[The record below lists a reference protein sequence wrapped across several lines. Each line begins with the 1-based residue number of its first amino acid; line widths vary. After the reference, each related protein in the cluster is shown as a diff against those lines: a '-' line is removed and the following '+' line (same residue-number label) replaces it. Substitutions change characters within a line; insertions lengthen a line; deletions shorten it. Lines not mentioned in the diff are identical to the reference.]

1 MQCGLS
7 VLQRRLRGG
16 GPVSAALSPRESA
29 VRYSRCWLAAGV
41 VTSIL
46 GNAAHAVLDPDA
58 GSTVIA
64 VAVAVL
70 LPIGILGS
78 THGVH
83 KLVAAGIVGRA
94 YTAALSISVTV
105 VAAAFLLS
113 FFALA
118 ELAVDWAGISIWL
131 CWLVPVFIDLSIAGC
146 TVALFAL
153 SGAER
158 DEVLGAAVRVAAQVV
173 HPAAQ
178 VMRSVAQPAD
188 LQVPLP
194 AELQPETH
202 LVAREVDGLVHV
214 TEESVHDPVPS
225 GAVSVADL
233 IAREAAT
240 SDALAAHLPA
250 AEAILAAGVTRIDRV
265 KVAEV
270 LAEHEADVRPSM
282 IARKVGVGYS
292 TVVRILDHHTAQD
305 VAQDAQREVMAS

>member
-1 MQCGLS
+1 M
-7 VLQRRLRGG
+7 
-16 GPVSAALSPRESA
+16 SAAVSPRESA
-29 VRYSRCWLAAGV
+29 QTYFRGWLAAGV

-58 GSTVIA
+58 GSTAIA

-70 LPIGILGS
+70 LPLGILGS

-94 YTAALSISVTV
+94 YTAALCISVTV

-118 ELAVDWAGISIWL
+118 ELAVDWAGISVWL

-158 DEVLGAAVRVAAQVV
+158 SEVLDAAVHVAAQVV
-173 HPAAQ
+173 HPAVHA
-178 VMRSVAQPAD
+178 VAQPAD

-194 AELQPETH
+194 ADLQPDTH
-202 LVAREVDGLVHV
+202 LVAREADGLVHV
-214 TEESVHDPVPS
+214 FEESVHDPAPT
-225 GAVSVADL
+225 GVSVADL

-282 IARKVGVGYS
+282 IARKLGVGYS
-292 TVVRILDHHTAQD
+292 TVVRILEHHTAQD
-305 VAQDAQREVMAS
+305 DAPAEADAEVLAS

>member
-1 MQCGLS
+1 M
-7 VLQRRLRGG
+7 
-16 GPVSAALSPRESA
+16 SAAVSPRESA
-29 VRYSRCWLAAGV
+29 QTYFRGWLAAGV

-58 GSTVIA
+58 GSTAIA

-70 LPIGILGS
+70 LPLGILGS

-94 YTAALSISVTV
+94 YTAALCISVTV

-113 FFALA
+113 FFSLA
-118 ELAVDWAGISIWL
+118 ELAVDWAGISVWL

-158 DEVLGAAVRVAAQVV
+158 SEVLDAAVHVAAQVV
-173 HPAAQ
+173 HPAVHA
-178 VMRSVAQPAD
+178 VVQPAD
-188 LQVPLP
+188 LHVPLP
-194 AELQPETH
+194 ADLQPDTH
-202 LVAREVDGLVHV
+202 LVAREADGLVHV
-214 TEESVHDPVPS
+214 VEESVHDPAPT
-225 GAVSVADL
+225 GVSVADL

-282 IARKVGVGYS
+282 IARKLGVGYS
-292 TVVRILDHHTAQD
+292 TVVRILEHHTAQD
-305 VAQDAQREVMAS
+305 DAPAEVDAEVLAS

>member
-1 MQCGLS
+1 MS
-7 VLQRRLRGG
+7 AVLT
-16 GPVSAALSPRESA
+16 PRESA
-29 VRYSRCWLAAGV
+29 QRYFRGWLAAGV

-58 GSTVIA
+58 GSTAIA

-70 LPIGILGS
+70 LPLGILGS

-118 ELAVDWAGISIWL
+118 ELAVDWAGISLWL

-158 DEVLGAAVRVAAQVV
+158 SEVLDAAVHVAAQVV
-173 HPAAQ
+173 HPAVHA
-178 VMRSVAQPAD
+178 VAQPAD
-188 LQVPLP
+188 LHVPLP
-194 AELQPETH
+194 ADSQPDTH
-202 LVAREVDGLVHV
+202 LVAREADGLVHV
-214 TEESVHDPVPS
+214 FEESVHDPVP
-225 GAVSVADL
+225 GGVSVADL

-270 LAEHEADVRPSM
+270 LAEHEADVKPSM
-282 IARKVGVGYS
+282 IARKLGVGYS

-305 VAQDAQREVMAS
+305 DAQAEVLDAEVLAS

>member
-1 MQCGLS
+1 MS
-7 VLQRRLRGG
+7 AVLT
-16 GPVSAALSPRESA
+16 PRESA
-29 VRYSRCWLAAGV
+29 QRYFRGWLAAGV

-58 GSTVIA
+58 GSTAIA

-70 LPIGILGS
+70 LPLGILGS

-118 ELAVDWAGISIWL
+118 ELAVDWAGISLWL

-158 DEVLGAAVRVAAQVV
+158 SEVLDAAVHVAAQVV
-173 HPAAQ
+173 HPAVHA
-178 VMRSVAQPAD
+178 VAQPAD
-188 LQVPLP
+188 LHVPLP
-194 AELQPETH
+194 ADSQPDTH
-202 LVAREVDGLVHV
+202 LVAREADGLVHV
-214 TEESVHDPVPS
+214 FEESVHDPVP
-225 GAVSVADL
+225 GGVSVADL

-270 LAEHEADVRPSM
+270 LAEHEADVKPSM
-282 IARKVGVGYS
+282 IARKLGVGYS

-305 VAQDAQREVMAS
+305 DARAEVLDAEVLAS

>member
-1 MQCGLS
+1 MS
-7 VLQRRLRGG
+7 AVLT
-16 GPVSAALSPRESA
+16 PRESA
-29 VRYSRCWLAAGV
+29 QRYFRGWLAAGV

-46 GNAAHAVLDPDA
+46 GNAAHALLDPDA
-58 GSTVIA
+58 GSKFIA
-64 VAVAVL
+64 AAVAVL
-70 LPIGILGS
+70 LPLGILGS

-94 YTAALSISVTV
+94 YTAALCISVTV

-113 FFALA
+113 FAALA
-118 ELAVDWAGISIWL
+118 ELAVDWAGISVWL

-158 DEVLGAAVRVAAQVV
+158 GEVLDAAVHVAAQVV
-173 HPAAQ
+173 HPAAHA
-178 VMRSVAQPAD
+178 VAQPAD
-188 LQVPLP
+188 LHVPLP
-194 AELQPETH
+194 ADLQPETH
-202 LVAREVDGLVHV
+202 LVAREADGLVHV
-214 TEESVHDPVPS
+214 FEESVHDPAPA
-225 GAVSVADL
+225 GVSVADL

-240 SDALAAHLPA
+240 GDALAVHLPA

-270 LAEHEADVRPSM
+270 LAEHAADVKPSM
-282 IARKVGVGYS
+282 IARKLGVGYS

-305 VAQDAQREVMAS
+305 GAPAEVLDAEVLAS

>member
-1 MQCGLS
+1 M
-7 VLQRRLRGG
+7 
-16 GPVSAALSPRESA
+16 SAPLSPRESA
-29 VRYSRCWLAAGV
+29 VRYSRRWLAAGV

-46 GNAAHAVLDPDA
+46 GNAAHAALDPDA
-58 GSTVIA
+58 GSTAIA

-158 DEVLGAAVRVAAQVV
+158 DEVLDAALHVATQVV

-178 VMRSVAQPAD
+178 MMHEPVHAVAQPAD
-188 LQVPLP
+188 LHVPLP
-194 AELQPETH
+194 ADLQRETH
-202 LVAREVDGLVHV
+202 LVAREVDGLVRV
-214 TEESVHDPVPS
+214 SEESPHDPVPS

-270 LAEHEADVRPSM
+270 LAEHDADVRPSM

-292 TVVRILDHHTAQD
+292 TVVRILDHHTAQG
-305 VAQDAQREVMAS
+305 DAPAEVDAEVLAS

>member
-1 MQCGLS
+1 MS
-7 VLQRRLRGG
+7 V
-16 GPVSAALSPRESA
+16 VLSPRESA
-29 VRYSRCWLAAGV
+29 QRYFRGWLAAGV

-46 GNAAHAVLDPDA
+46 GNAAHALLDPDA
-58 GSTVIA
+58 GSRFIA
-64 VAVAVL
+64 AAVAVL
-70 LPIGILGS
+70 LPLGILGS
-78 THGVH
+78 THGVQ

-113 FFALA
+113 FAALA

-153 SGAER
+153 SGAQR
-158 DEVLGAAVRVAAQVV
+158 GEVLDAAAHVAAHPVHADAQVV
-173 HPAAQ
+173 HEPVRMAAQ
-178 VMRSVAQPAD
+178 CPD
-188 LQVPLP
+188 LHVSAPGDVRL
-194 AELQPETH
+194 AE
-202 LVAREVDGLVHV
+202 REGDGLV
-214 TEESVHDPVPS
+214 SS

-233 IAREAAT
+233 IARESAT

-305 VAQDAQREVMAS
+305 DAPAGVVDAAVLAS

>member
-1 MQCGLS
+1 M
-7 VLQRRLRGG
+7 
-16 GPVSAALSPRESA
+16 SAAVSPRESA
-29 VRYSRCWLAAGV
+29 QTYFRGWLAAGV

-58 GSTVIA
+58 GSTAIA

-70 LPIGILGS
+70 LPLGILGS

-94 YTAALSISVTV
+94 YTAALCISVTV

-118 ELAVDWAGISIWL
+118 ELAVDWAGISVWL

-158 DEVLGAAVRVAAQVV
+158 SEVLDAAVHVAAQVV
-173 HPAAQ
+173 HPAVHA
-178 VMRSVAQPAD
+178 VAQPAD
-188 LQVPLP
+188 LHVPLP
-194 AELQPETH
+194 ADSQPDTH
-202 LVAREVDGLVHV
+202 LVAREADGLVHV
-214 TEESVHDPVPS
+214 VEESVHDPVP
-225 GAVSVADL
+225 GGVSVADL

-282 IARKVGVGYS
+282 IARKLGVGYS
-292 TVVRILDHHTAQD
+292 TVVRILEHHTAQD
-305 VAQDAQREVMAS
+305 DAPADVDAEVLAS

>member
-1 MQCGLS
+1 M
-7 VLQRRLRGG
+7 
-16 GPVSAALSPRESA
+16 SAVLSPRESA
-29 VRYSRCWLAAGV
+29 QRYFRGWLAAGV

-46 GNAAHAVLDPDA
+46 GNAAHALLDPDA
-58 GSTVIA
+58 GSRFVA
-64 VAVAVL
+64 AAVAVL
-70 LPIGILGS
+70 LPLGILGS
-78 THGVH
+78 THGVQ

-105 VAAAFLLS
+105 VGAAFLLS

-153 SGAER
+153 SGAQR
-158 DEVLGAAVRVAAQVV
+158 SEVLDAAAHVAAQVV
-173 HPAAQ
+173 HAGAQ
-178 VMRSVAQPAD
+178 MVHEPVHTVAQPAD
-188 LQVPLP
+188 LHVSLP
-194 AELQPETH
+194 ADTH
-202 LVAREVDGLVHV
+202 LVAHEANGLVHV
-214 TEESVHDPVPS
+214 SEASVHDPAPS

-240 SDALAAHLPA
+240 SDALAAHMPA

-270 LAEHEADVRPSM
+270 LAEHDADVRPSM

-305 VAQDAQREVMAS
+305 DARDAQREVVDAEVLAS

>member
-1 MQCGLS
+1 M
-7 VLQRRLRGG
+7 
-16 GPVSAALSPRESA
+16 SAVLSPRESA
-29 VRYSRCWLAAGV
+29 QRYFRGWLAAGV

-58 GSTVIA
+58 GSTAIA

-70 LPIGILGS
+70 LPLGILGS

-118 ELAVDWAGISIWL
+118 ELAVDWAGISLWL

-158 DEVLGAAVRVAAQVV
+158 DEVLDAAVHVAAQVV
-173 HPAAQ
+173 HPAVHA
-178 VMRSVAQPAD
+178 VAQPAD
-188 LQVPLP
+188 LHVPLP
-194 AELQPETH
+194 ADLQPDTH
-202 LVAREVDGLVHV
+202 LVAREADGLVHV
-214 TEESVHDPVPS
+214 FEESVHDPVP
-225 GAVSVADL
+225 GGVSVADL

-270 LAEHEADVRPSM
+270 LAEHEADVKPSM
-282 IARKVGVGYS
+282 IARKLGVGYS

-305 VAQDAQREVMAS
+305 DAQAEVLDAEVLAS

>member
-1 MQCGLS
+1 MS
-7 VLQRRLRGG
+7 AVLT
-16 GPVSAALSPRESA
+16 ARESA
-29 VRYSRCWLAAGV
+29 QRYFRGWLAAGV

-58 GSTVIA
+58 GSTAIA

-70 LPIGILGS
+70 LPLGILGS

-113 FFALA
+113 FFSLA
-118 ELAVDWAGISIWL
+118 ELAVDWAGIPLWL

-158 DEVLGAAVRVAAQVV
+158 SEVLDAAVHVAAQVV

-178 VMRSVAQPAD
+178 AVHAVAQPAD

-194 AELQPETH
+194 ADSQPDTH

-214 TEESVHDPVPS
+214 VEESVHDPVP
-225 GAVSVADL
+225 GGVSVADL

-270 LAEHEADVRPSM
+270 LAEHEADVKPSM
-282 IARKVGVGYS
+282 IARKLGVGYS

-305 VAQDAQREVMAS
+305 DAPAEVLDAEVLAS

>member
-1 MQCGLS
+1 M
-7 VLQRRLRGG
+7 
-16 GPVSAALSPRESA
+16 SAAVSPRESA
-29 VRYSRCWLAAGV
+29 QTYFRGWLAAGV

-46 GNAAHAVLDPDA
+46 GNAAHAALDPDA
-58 GSTVIA
+58 GSTAIA

-70 LPIGILGS
+70 LPLGILGS

-113 FFALA
+113 FFSLA
-118 ELAVDWAGISIWL
+118 ELAVDWAGISVWL

-158 DEVLGAAVRVAAQVV
+158 SEVLDAAVHVAAQVV
-173 HPAAQ
+173 HPAVHA
-178 VMRSVAQPAD
+178 VAQPAD
-188 LQVPLP
+188 LHVPLP
-194 AELQPETH
+194 AELQPDTH
-202 LVAREVDGLVHV
+202 LVAREAGGLVHV
-214 TEESVHDPVPS
+214 VEESVHDPAPT
-225 GAVSVADL
+225 GVSVADL

-282 IARKVGVGYS
+282 IARKLGVGYS
-292 TVVRILDHHTAQD
+292 TVVRILEHHTAQD
-305 VAQDAQREVMAS
+305 DAPAEVDAEVLAS

>member
-1 MQCGLS
+1 M
-7 VLQRRLRGG
+7 
-16 GPVSAALSPRESA
+16 SADLTARESA
-29 VRYSRCWLAAGV
+29 QRYFRGWLAAGV

-46 GNAAHAVLDPDA
+46 GNAAHAMLDPDA
-58 GSTVIA
+58 GSTAIA

-70 LPIGILGS
+70 LPLGILGS
-78 THGVH
+78 THGVQ

-113 FFALA
+113 FAALA
-118 ELAVDWAGISIWL
+118 ELAVDWAGISVWL

-153 SGAER
+153 SGAQR
-158 DEVLGAAVRVAAQVV
+158 GEVLDAAVHVAAQVV
-173 HPAAQ
+173 HTGAQ
-178 VMRSVAQPAD
+178 VVHAAAQPAD
-188 LQVPLP
+188 LHVPLP
-194 AELQPETH
+194 ADSQPETH
-202 LVAREVDGLVHV
+202 LVAHEADGLVHV
-214 TEESVHDPVPS
+214 TEASVHDPVPS

-240 SDALAAHLPA
+240 SDALAAHMPA

-270 LAEHEADVRPSM
+270 LAEHEADVKPSM

-292 TVVRILDHHTAQD
+292 TVVRILDHHTQDDAQP
-305 VAQDAQREVMAS
+305 VQREVMAS

>member
-1 MQCGLS
+1 M
-7 VLQRRLRGG
+7 
-16 GPVSAALSPRESA
+16 SAALTPRESA
-29 VRYSRCWLAAGV
+29 QRYFRGWLAAGV

-58 GSTVIA
+58 GSVVIA

-70 LPIGILGS
+70 LPLGILGS

-94 YTAALSISVTV
+94 YTAALCISVTV

-118 ELAVDWAGISIWL
+118 ELAVDWAGISVWL

-158 DEVLGAAVRVAAQVV
+158 DEVLDAAVHVAAQVV

-178 VMRSVAQPAD
+178 PVHAVAQPAD
-188 LQVPLP
+188 LHVPLP
-194 AELQPETH
+194 AELQPDTH
-202 LVAREVDGLVHV
+202 LVAREADGLVHV
-214 TEESVHDPVPS
+214 FEESVHDPAP
-225 GAVSVADL
+225 GGVSVADL

-270 LAEHEADVRPSM
+270 LAEHEADVKPSM
-282 IARKVGVGYS
+282 IARKLGVGYS

-305 VAQDAQREVMAS
+305 DAQAEVLDAEVLAS

>member
-1 MQCGLS
+1 M
-7 VLQRRLRGG
+7 
-16 GPVSAALSPRESA
+16 SAALTPRESA
-29 VRYSRCWLAAGV
+29 QRYFRGWLAAGV

-58 GSTVIA
+58 GSVVIA

-70 LPIGILGS
+70 LPLGILGS

-105 VAAAFLLS
+105 VASAFLLS

-118 ELAVDWAGISIWL
+118 ELAVDWAGISVWL

-158 DEVLGAAVRVAAQVV
+158 GEVLDAAVHVAAQVV

-178 VMRSVAQPAD
+178 PVHAVAQPAD
-188 LQVPLP
+188 LHVPLP
-194 AELQPETH
+194 AELQPDAH
-202 LVAREVDGLVHV
+202 LVVREADG
-214 TEESVHDPVPS
+214 PAP
-225 GAVSVADL
+225 GGVSVADL

-240 SDALAAHLPA
+240 SNALAAHLSA
-250 AEAILAAGVTRIDRV
+250 AEAILDAGVTRIDRV

-270 LAEHEADVRPSM
+270 LAEHDADVKPSM
-282 IARKVGVGYS
+282 IARKLGVGYS

-305 VAQDAQREVMAS
+305 DARAEVVDAEVLAS

>member
-1 MQCGLS
+1 M
-7 VLQRRLRGG
+7 
-16 GPVSAALSPRESA
+16 SAALTPRESA
-29 VRYSRCWLAAGV
+29 QTYFRGWLAAGV

-58 GSTVIA
+58 GSVVIA

-70 LPIGILGS
+70 LPLGILGS

-94 YTAALSISVTV
+94 YTAALCISVTV

-118 ELAVDWAGISIWL
+118 ELAVDWAGISVWL

-158 DEVLGAAVRVAAQVV
+158 DEVLDAAVHVAAQSV
-173 HPAAQ
+173 HA
-178 VMRSVAQPAD
+178 VAQPAD
-188 LQVPLP
+188 LHVSLP
-194 AELQPETH
+194 ADLQSDTH
-202 LVAREVDGLVHV
+202 LVAREADGLVHV
-214 TEESVHDPVPS
+214 FEESVHDPVP
-225 GAVSVADL
+225 GGVSVADL

-270 LAEHEADVRPSM
+270 LAEHEADVKPSM
-282 IARKVGVGYS
+282 IARKLGVGYS

-305 VAQDAQREVMAS
+305 DAQAEVLDAEVLAS

>member
-1 MQCGLS
+1 MS
-7 VLQRRLRGG
+7 AVLT
-16 GPVSAALSPRESA
+16 PRESA
-29 VRYSRCWLAAGV
+29 QRYFRGWLAAGV

-46 GNAAHAVLDPDA
+46 GNAAHALLDPDA
-58 GSTVIA
+58 GSKFIA
-64 VAVAVL
+64 AAVAVL
-70 LPIGILGS
+70 LPLGILGS

-113 FFALA
+113 FAALA
-118 ELAVDWAGISIWL
+118 ELAVDWAGVSVWL

-158 DEVLGAAVRVAAQVV
+158 GEVLDAAVHVAAQVV

-178 VMRSVAQPAD
+178 PVHAVAQPAD
-188 LQVPLP
+188 LHVPLP
-194 AELQPETH
+194 ADLQPETH
-202 LVAREVDGLVHV
+202 LVAREADGLVHV
-214 TEESVHDPVPS
+214 FEESVHDPAPA
-225 GAVSVADL
+225 GVSVADL

-240 SDALAAHLPA
+240 GDALAVHLPA

-270 LAEHEADVRPSM
+270 LAEHAADVKPSM
-282 IARKVGVGYS
+282 IARKLGVGYS

-305 VAQDAQREVMAS
+305 DAPAEVLDVEVLAS

>member
-1 MQCGLS
+1 M
-7 VLQRRLRGG
+7 
-16 GPVSAALSPRESA
+16 SAALTPRESA
-29 VRYSRCWLAAGV
+29 QRYFRGWLAAGV

-58 GSTVIA
+58 GSVVIA

-70 LPIGILGS
+70 LPLGILGS

-94 YTAALSISVTV
+94 YTAALCISVTV

-118 ELAVDWAGISIWL
+118 ELAVDWAGISVWL

-158 DEVLGAAVRVAAQVV
+158 DEVLDAAV

-178 VMRSVAQPAD
+178 PVHAVAQPAD
-188 LQVPLP
+188 LHVPLP
-194 AELQPETH
+194 AELQSDTH
-202 LVAREVDGLVHV
+202 LVAREADGLVHV
-214 TEESVHDPVPS
+214 FEEPVHDPVP
-225 GAVSVADL
+225 GGVSVADL

-270 LAEHEADVRPSM
+270 LAEHEADVKPSM
-282 IARKVGVGYS
+282 IARKLGVGYS

>member
-1 MQCGLS
+1 M
-7 VLQRRLRGG
+7 
-16 GPVSAALSPRESA
+16 SAAVSPRESA
-29 VRYSRCWLAAGV
+29 QRYFRGWLAAGV

-58 GSTVIA
+58 GSTAIA

-70 LPIGILGS
+70 LPLGILGS

-94 YTAALSISVTV
+94 YTAALCISVTV

-113 FFALA
+113 FFSLA
-118 ELAVDWAGISIWL
+118 ELAVDWAGISVWL

-158 DEVLGAAVRVAAQVV
+158 SEVLDAAVHVAAQVV
-173 HPAAQ
+173 HPAVHA
-178 VMRSVAQPAD
+178 VAQPAD

-194 AELQPETH
+194 ADSQPDTH

-214 TEESVHDPVPS
+214 VEESVHDPAPR
-225 GAVSVADL
+225 GVSVADL

-270 LAEHEADVRPSM
+270 LAEHEADVKPSM
-282 IARKVGVGYS
+282 IARKLGVGYS

-305 VAQDAQREVMAS
+305 DAPAEVVEAEVLAS

>member
-1 MQCGLS
+1 M
-7 VLQRRLRGG
+7 
-16 GPVSAALSPRESA
+16 SPRESA
-29 VRYSRCWLAAGV
+29 QTYFRGWLAAGV

-58 GSTVIA
+58 GSTAIA

-70 LPIGILGS
+70 LPLGILGS

-94 YTAALSISVTV
+94 YTAALCISVTV

-113 FFALA
+113 FFSLA
-118 ELAVDWAGISIWL
+118 ELAVDWAGISVWL

-158 DEVLGAAVRVAAQVV
+158 SEVLDAAVHVAAQVV
-173 HPAAQ
+173 HPAVHA
-178 VMRSVAQPAD
+178 VVQPAD
-188 LQVPLP
+188 LHVPLP
-194 AELQPETH
+194 ADLQPDTH
-202 LVAREVDGLVHV
+202 LVAREADGLVHV
-214 TEESVHDPVPS
+214 VEESVHDPAPT
-225 GAVSVADL
+225 GVSVADL

-282 IARKVGVGYS
+282 IARKLGVGYS
-292 TVVRILDHHTAQD
+292 TVVRILEHHTAQD
-305 VAQDAQREVMAS
+305 DAPAEVDAEVLAS

>member
-1 MQCGLS
+1 M
-7 VLQRRLRGG
+7 
-16 GPVSAALSPRESA
+16 SAVLSPRESA
-29 VRYSRCWLAAGV
+29 QRYFRGWLAAGV

-46 GNAAHAVLDPDA
+46 GNAAHALLDPDA
-58 GSTVIA
+58 GSRFIA
-64 VAVAVL
+64 AAVAVL
-70 LPIGILGS
+70 LPLGILGS
-78 THGVH
+78 THGVQ

-113 FFALA
+113 FAALA

-153 SGAER
+153 SGAQRAEQLA
-158 DEVLGAAVRVAAQVV
+158 EVHAVELDHVQPGASSRVEVRSAVHNDA
-173 HPAAQ
+173 HT
-178 VMRSVAQPAD
+178 VAQPSD
-188 LQVPLP
+188 LHVSLP
-194 AELQPETH
+194 AETH
-202 LVAREVDGLVHV
+202 LVAHEADGLVHV
-214 TEESVHDPVPS
+214 SEASVHDPAPS

-240 SDALAAHLPA
+240 SDALAAHMPA

-270 LAEHEADVRPSM
+270 LAEHDADVRPSM

-305 VAQDAQREVMAS
+305 DAPDAQREVVDAEVLAS

>member
-1 MQCGLS
+1 M
-7 VLQRRLRGG
+7 
-16 GPVSAALSPRESA
+16 SAALTPRESA
-29 VRYSRCWLAAGV
+29 QRYFRGWLAAGV

-58 GSTVIA
+58 GSTAIA

-70 LPIGILGS
+70 LPLGILGS

-94 YTAALSISVTV
+94 YTAALNISVTV

-118 ELAVDWAGISIWL
+118 ELAVDWAGIPLWL

-158 DEVLGAAVRVAAQVV
+158 SEVLDAAVHVAAQVV
-173 HPAAQ
+173 HPAAHT
-178 VMRSVAQPAD
+178 VAQPAD

-194 AELQPETH
+194 ADSQPDTH

-214 TEESVHDPVPS
+214 VEESVHDPAP
-225 GAVSVADL
+225 GGVSVADL

-270 LAEHEADVRPSM
+270 LAEHEADVKPSM
-282 IARKVGVGYS
+282 IARKLGVGYS

-305 VAQDAQREVMAS
+305 DAQAEVLDAEVLAS